1 MLAGHILLASVNA
14 IKKLYRT
21 LNPHRIGVYGPSLT
35 GKTTLD
41 QYLTVP
47 GDIEPIPLEFR
58 TSHIKTNGSYQLPQ
72 AHRHQIKWK
81 KERHPVSSADIG
93 GQDQFRSLWVE
104 DMFLR
109 QPNIIFFMVDD
120 RAVKSPQ
127 FVMESVASLQYLVN
141 NITRLDT
148 PTHLSRKAKKNR
160 KNGYKPELICLLINK
175 MDLWWTPQAQYLWNN
190 GLQREHPIVQP
201 YRQELRKLRKAGIQA
216 DIAAISAQHGLN
228 VEKTLINLIEAL

>member
-1 MLAGHILLASVNA
+1 
-14 IKKLYRT
+14 
-21 LNPHRIGVYGPSLT
+21 
-35 GKTTLD
+35 
-41 QYLTVP
+41 
-47 GDIEPIPLEFR
+47 
-58 TSHIKTNGSYQLPQ
+58 
-72 AHRHQIKWK
+72 
-81 KERHPVSSADIG
+81 
-93 GQDQFRSLWVE
+93 
-104 DMFLR
+104 MFLR